1 MNELKRLFPE
11 EKYKL
16 ESGEEVTVS
25 PVPFG
30 KLTVFS
36 KAVASLLAKISE
48 AGVQKVDSAEDIG
61 RVFDIAI
68 EEVIALMGLVLGKDR
83 EWFDTIT
90 LPDGVGLFSLILDQ
104 NFNERTKKN
113 LQGLATKIQSSLT

>member
-1 MNELKRLFPE
+1 MNELKRLFPAE
-11 EKYKL
+11 TFRL
-16 ESGEEVTVS
+16 ENGEEVAVS

-30 KLTVFS
+30 KLMVFGE
-36 KAVASLLAKISE
+36 AVASLLKKLSE
-48 AGVQKVDSAEDIG
+48 AGVEKLDDLGDIG
-61 RVFDIAI
+61 RVFNIAI

-90 LPDGVGLFSLILDQ
+90 LPDGVGLFTKILEQ

-113 LQGLATKIQSSLT
+113 LQDLATKIQSSLT

>member
-1 MNELKRLFPE
+1 MDELKRLFPGE
-11 EKYKL
+11 QYTL

-36 KAVASLLAKISE
+36 KTVASLLSKINE
-48 AGVQKVDSAEDIG
+48 AGVTKIENADDIG
-61 RVFDIAI
+61 RVFGIAI
-68 EEVIALMGLVLGKDR
+68 EEVIALMGLVLGKNR

-90 LPDGVGLFSLILDQ
+90 LPDGIGLFTKILEQ

-113 LQGLATKIQSSLT
+113 LASLATKIQSSLT

>member
-1 MNELKRLFPE
+1 MDELKRLFPAE
-11 EKYKL
+11 TYKT

-36 KAVASLLAKISE
+36 KTVTSLLAKVGE
-48 AGVQKVDSAEDIG
+48 AGITKIENAEDIG
-61 RVFDIAI
+61 RVFGIAI
-68 EEVIALMGLVLGKDR
+68 EEVIALMGLVLGKNR

-90 LPDGVGLFSLILDQ
+90 LDDGVGLFKLIVEQ

-113 LQGLATKIQSSLT
+113 LASLAIKIQSSLT

>member
-1 MNELKRLFPE
+1 MDELKRLFPAE
-11 EKYKL
+11 QYTL

-36 KAVASLLAKISE
+36 KTVTSLLVKINE
-48 AGVQKVDSAEDIG
+48 AGVTKIEDANDIG
-61 RVFDIAI
+61 RVFGIAI
-68 EEVIALMGLVLGKDR
+68 EEVIALMGLVLGKNR

-90 LPDGVGLFSLILDQ
+90 LPDGIGLFTKILEQ

-113 LQGLATKIQSSLT
+113 LASLAIKIQSSLT